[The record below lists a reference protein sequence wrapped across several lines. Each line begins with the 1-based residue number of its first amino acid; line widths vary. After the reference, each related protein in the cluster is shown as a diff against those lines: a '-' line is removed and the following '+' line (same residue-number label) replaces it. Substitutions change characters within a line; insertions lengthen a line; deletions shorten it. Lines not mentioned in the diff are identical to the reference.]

1 VELSTPDL
9 SDAFP
14 ETKALEPIMT
24 NYGGKSFF
32 SGPIETLQCPDD
44 NSIIKE
50 LFNSEGDGK
59 ILIVDAG
66 GINTVALL
74 GDLIAE
80 AGVKNNWSGIV
91 INGYIRDVDIVK
103 TLDIGVQAL
112 GTYPVKSEKRGL
124 GELGVEI
131 SFGGLTFKPGQHV
144 YADNNGLLLSETEL
158 LNSS

>member
-1 VELSTPDL
+1 MELSTPDL

-32 SGPIETLQCPDD
+32 SGPIDTLQCPDD

-50 LFNSEGDGK
+50 LLNSEGNGK

-80 AGVKNNWSGIV
+80 AAIKNNWSGIV
-91 INGYIRDVDIVK
+91 INGYIRDVDIIR
-103 TLDIGVQAL
+103 TLDLGVQAL
-112 GTYPVKSEKRGL
+112 GTYPIKSKKRGL

-131 SFGGLTFKPGQHV
+131 SFGGLTFKSRQHV

>member
-1 VELSTPDL
+1 MELSTPDL

-32 SGPIETLQCPDD
+32 SGPIQTLQCPDD
-44 NSIIKE
+44 NSIVKE
-50 LFNSEGDGK
+50 LLNSEGDGK

-80 AGVKNNWSGIV
+80 AGVNNNWSGIV
-91 INGYIRDVDIVK
+91 INGYIRDVDIIR
-103 TLDIGVQAL
+103 TLDLGVQAL
-112 GTYPVKSEKRGL
+112 GTYPIKSK
-124 GELGVEI
+124 
-131 SFGGLTFKPGQHV
+131 
-144 YADNNGLLLSETEL
+144 
-158 LNSS
+158 

>member
-1 VELSTPDL
+1 MELSTPDL

-44 NSIIKE
+44 NSIVKE
-50 LFNSEGDGK
+50 LLNSEGNGK

-80 AGVKNNWSGIV
+80 AGVK
-91 INGYIRDVDIVK
+91 GYIRDVDIIR
-103 TLDIGVQAL
+103 TLDLGVQAL
-112 GTYPVKSEKRGL
+112 GTYPIKSKKRGL

-131 SFGGLTFKPGQHV
+131 SFGGLTFKSGQHV

-158 LNSS
+158 LNSP

>member
-1 VELSTPDL
+1 MEFSTPDL

-50 LFNSEGDGK
+50 LLNSEGNGQ

-91 INGYIRDVDIVK
+91 INGYIRDVDIIR
-103 TLDIGVQAL
+103 TLDLGVQAL
-112 GTYPVKSEKRGL
+112 GTYPIKSKKRGL

-131 SFGGLTFKPGQHV
+131 SFGGLTFKSGQHV

-158 LNSS
+158 LNSP

>member
-1 VELSTPDL
+1 MELSTPDL

-44 NSIIKE
+44 NSIVKE
-50 LFNSEGDGK
+50 LLNSEGNGK
-59 ILIVDAG
+59 ILVVDAG

-91 INGYIRDVDIVK
+91 INGYIRDFDIIS
-103 TLDIGVQAL
+103 TLDLGVQAL
-112 GTYPVKSEKRGL
+112 GTYPIKSKKRGL

-131 SFGGLTFKPGQHV
+131 SFGGLTFKS
-144 YADNNGLLLSETEL
+144 GLYV
-158 LNSS
+158 SSD